1 MDKLALEEDESSIQ
15 ETFKEIKSYVKKIN
29 QSEYY
34 DFYTFVEGLDTKIEA
49 IFSGKLKTLTKKFIY
64 SMANYDE
71 NQIDCKGML
80 MEGNTTHIV
89 AIRNG
94 LVIVEPPICDSK
106 RYYLNRL
113 HEKIQVV
120 CD

>member
-1 MDKLALEEDESSIQ
+1 
-15 ETFKEIKSYVKKIN
+15 
-29 QSEYY
+29 
-34 DFYTFVEGLDTKIEA
+34 
-49 IFSGKLKTLTKKFIY
+49 
-64 SMANYDE
+64 MANFDE
-71 NQIDCKGML
+71 NQIDQKGML

-94 LVIVEPPICDSK
+94 VVIVEPPICDSK

-120 CD
+120 CDYSNLRSEVFDWYDRDAGYNAGIYNCNRSDVHDT